1 VTQEQDSHWQ
11 SSRIALGP
19 VVEGTS
25 IMIKV
30 GVCGLGF
37 MGRTHFTVFDQDPR
51 ATVVAL
57 MDHQPAR
64 RNGDWRD
71 PLGNLESGWP
81 SRVDMANRRGY
92 ATIEDLCADPEVELV
107 DLTLP
112 THLHADAAVTALQAR
127 KHVLSEK
134 PMALSSKDCKR
145 IVEAAKKSRKYFMVA
160 QCIRFWPQYAKIK
173 ELVSSR
179 MYGKVR
185 SLALR
190 RMATPPGYS
199 SGAWLMNHELS
210 GGAIFDLHIHD
221 VDFALYLMGKPK
233 RVTAYGTTGPSG
245 GIDLVFPRALPVRH
259 VRQRALREGDD
270 RMGHDQG
277 QFAAYLPRRQVT
289 RGDSGGRDHRLAHG
303 DRLHALLYRPQEKAQ
318 DRHPRVER
326 PVDQAGRVGKKEHR
340 RTPGGPDPLTSSREQ
355 ASAIVRPSVN
365 RPSASR
371 G

>member
-1 VTQEQDSHWQ
+1 
-11 SSRIALGP
+11 
-19 VVEGTS
+19 
-25 IMIKV
+25 MIKV

-245 GIDLVFPRALPVRH
+245 GIDHVLGVWDYGKDVLATIEGSWCFHEPYPFGMYVNVRC
-259 VRQRALREGDD
+259 
-270 RMGHDQG
+270 
-277 QFAAYLPRRQVT
+277 
-289 RGDSGGRDHRLAHG
+289 
-303 DRLHALLYRPQEKAQ
+303 EKATIEWDMTKGSSLRIYHGGKSPEEIPVAETTGWHMEIDYMLSCI
-318 DRHPRVER
+318 DRKKKPKIVTPESSALSIKLAESEKKSIDER
-326 PVDQAGRVGKKEHR
+326 RAVQIR
-340 RTPGGPDPLTSSREQ
+340 
-355 ASAIVRPSVN
+355 
-365 RPSASR
+365 
-371 G
+371 